1 MLQQRHIL
9 LFHPHHEA
17 LERVLSASQAPEIT
31 IEWVQDQA
39 HCLTALAERAWD
51 MLLIPAEL
59 DNGQEAAEW
68 MSHLAWA
75 GHRTAVVVL
84 SEVHQAAQV
93 TRALKKGAMDYLLLP
108 FEPRHLQQLL
118 QRMAVMHTQSTHVV
132 AESEQ
137 SRQLFQLAQR
147 VAQTDASVLI
157 NGESGTGKEVL
168 AQFIHRASSRAQG
181 PFVAINCAAIPETMI
196 ESILFG
202 HSKGA
207 FTGAAT
213 AQAGKL
219 EIANN
224 GTLFLDEVG
233 ELPLAM
239 QTKLLRVLQ
248 EREVERLGSHQK
260 IKLNIRIVAAT
271 NLDLEQQVAKGL
283 FRLDLYYRLNV
294 FPLTCSPLRERPDDI
309 VPLANHLLKC
319 HHPHGTTQL
328 TESAKARLRAYPWPG
343 NVRELDNVMQRALVM
358 SRGCFIR
365 EEELMLPVS
374 ATAAPTPFSPSISAS
389 MSEPLP
395 ELMSEPMSAP
405 NISAPNVPASA
416 PTLPEW
422 PSKPNLHESRKQ
434 AEFDT
439 IIATLRRFN
448 GHRNKTAQELGVT
461 TRALRYKIQTMREQ
475 GFDINKLLA
484 GPDSATEPTMFN

>member
-1 MLQQRHIL
+1 MLQKSHIL

-17 LERVLSASQAPEIT
+17 LESVLAASATPEIEITWVRELGQFLSAVS
-31 IEWVQDQA
+31 
-39 HCLTALAERAWD
+39 ERRWD
-51 MLLIPAEL
+51 MLLIPAIL
-59 DNGQEAAEW
+59 DDGREAAEVMPLLTW
-68 MSHLAWA
+68 PGA
-75 GHRTAVVVL
+75 RTAVVIL

-93 TRALKKGAMDYLLLP
+93 TRALKKGATDYLLLP
-108 FEPRHLQQLL
+108 FETRHLSQLL
-118 QRMAVMHTQSTHVV
+118 QRMAVMQTQSAQVV

-181 PFVAINCAAIPETMI
+181 PFIAINCAAIPETMI

-207 FTGAAT
+207 FTGASA

-224 GTLFLDEVG
+224 GTLFLDEIG
-233 ELPLAM
+233 ELPLAL

-260 IKLNIRIVAAT
+260 IKLNIRVLAAT
-271 NLDLEQQVAKGL
+271 NQNLEQQVELGL
-283 FRLDLYYRLNV
+283 FRTDLYYRLNV
-294 FPLTCSPLRERPDDI
+294 FPLTCTPLRERPDDI
-309 VPLANHLLKC
+309 VPLANHLLQC
-319 HHPHGTTQL
+319 HEPHGATMF
-328 TESAKARLRAYPWPG
+328 TEQAKLRLREYPWPG
-343 NVRELDNVMQRALVM
+343 NVRELDNVVQRALVM
-358 SRGCFIR
+358 SRGCLIR
-365 EEELMLPVS
+365 EEELMLPVVS
-374 ATAAPTPFSPSISAS
+374 AVDTVAFALDCMSCEEASLDTVSFDTASIDVV
-389 MSEPLP
+389 SEPIQP
-395 ELMSEPMSAP
+395 ER
-405 NISAPNVPASA
+405 PA
-416 PTLPEW
+416 
-422 PSKPNLHESRKQ
+422 KPNLQQSRKQ
-434 AEFDT
+434 AEFET

-461 TRALRYKIQTMREQ
+461 ARALRYKIQTMREQ

-484 GPDSATEPTMFN
+484 GTESASEKAMIN

>member
-1 MLQQRHIL
+1 MLQKNHIL

-17 LERVLSASQAPEIT
+17 LESVLAASLTPDIEIV
-31 IEWVQDQA
+31 WVRELNQF
-39 HCLTALAERAWD
+39 LTAVNDRRWD
-51 MLLIPAEL
+51 MLLIPAIL
-59 DNGQEAAEW
+59 DDGREAAEMMPQLIW
-68 MSHLAWA
+68 QS
-75 GHRTAVVVL
+75 GRTAVVIL
-84 SEVHQAAQV
+84 SEVHQAGQV

-108 FEPRHLQQLL
+108 FETRHLSQLL
-118 QRMAVMHTQSTHVV
+118 QRMAVMETQSAQVV

-168 AQFIHRASSRAQG
+168 AQFIHRSSARAQG
-181 PFVAINCAAIPETMI
+181 PFVAINCAAIPESMI

-202 HSKGA
+202 HSRGA
-207 FTGAAT
+207 FTGAVS

-224 GTLFLDEVG
+224 GTLFLDEIG
-233 ELPLAM
+233 ELPLAL

-260 IKLNIRIVAAT
+260 IKLNIRILAAT
-271 NLDLEQQVAKGL
+271 NQNLEQQVAQGL
-283 FRLDLYYRLNV
+283 FRTDLYYRLNV
-294 FPLTCSPLRERPDDI
+294 FPLTCTPLRERPDDI

-319 HHPHGTTQL
+319 HEPHGATMF
-328 TESAKARLRAYPWPG
+328 TESAKRRLREYPWPG
-343 NVRELDNVMQRALVM
+343 NVRELDNVVQRALVM
-358 SRGCFIR
+358 SRGCLIR
-365 EEELMLPVS
+365 EEELMLPVVAGLPERMPHES
-374 ATAAPTPFSPSISAS
+374 GPFTVAPTATVAGN
-389 MSEPLP
+389 LP
-395 ELMSEPMSAP
+395 
-405 NISAPNVPASA
+405 
-416 PTLPEW
+416 PEGTA
-422 PSKPNLHESRKQ
+422 KPNLQQSRKQ
-434 AEFDT
+434 AEFET

-461 TRALRYKIQTMREQ
+461 ARALRYKIQTMREQ

-484 GPDSATEPTMFN
+484 GTESAAEQAMIN